1 MQDRTLKRIFI
12 LAGIA
17 LILWVLYLLKPVVLP
32 FIGAFLVAY
41 LFSPLV
47 DKLHKIG
54 LPRWLSISAV
64 FIGIGVVIT
73 LAFWYLVPLVWEQ
86 LMYAKNSIP
95 SGIHWA
101 NYKFLPWLSD
111 SFNLVPMELD
121 VDQISA
127 AIMEYVQTNY
137 SADSIQAM
145 IAKLAQSGL
154 NFIQIG
160 GTVVLIPI
168 IAFYFLLDW
177 DRMLDSFRRLI
188 PRRYEEQTLVI
199 VKECHSVLG
208 AFVKGQFLVMVLLG
222 VVYAMGLQ
230 LIGLEV
236 GLIIGMVAGL
246 CSIIPY
252 LGFAVG
258 IIAAVIASLFQFGID
273 WMQLLLVGVVFMI
286 GQAVEGYIL
295 QPFLL
300 GDKIGLSPVAVVFAV
315 LAGAQLGGILG
326 MLIALPVAA
335 VIVVLLRHAREFY
348 ENSPMYS
355 TSTYVVQDS
364 SAGSITIETDQV
376 DVDIELKNQVV
387 KAQQASENSSK
398 IDQIDHKEL

>member
-32 FIGAFLVAY
+32 FVGAFLVAY

-188 PRRYEEQTLVI
+188 PRRHEEQTLVI

-335 VIVVLLRHAREFY
+335 VIVVLLRHLRDYY
-348 ENSPMYS
+348 EKSNLYGQP
-355 TSTYVVQDS
+355 VVVSEDAMS
-364 SAGSITIETDQV
+364 GDISIDTAQV
-376 DVDIELKNQVV
+376 HIDIELDPPSANS
-387 KAQQASENSSK
+387 QQQTENSSK
-398 IDQIDHKEL
+398 IKPSDQQNY

>member
-32 FIGAFLVAY
+32 FVGAFLVAY

-188 PRRYEEQTLVI
+188 PRRHEEQTLVI
-199 VKECHSVLG
+199 AKECHSVLG

-364 SAGSITIETDQV
+364 SAGSITIETDEV
-376 DVDIELKNQVV
+376 DVDIELKNQTV

>member
-111 SFNLVPMELD
+111 SFNLVRMELD

-364 SAGSITIETDQV
+364 SAGSITIETDEV
-376 DVDIELKNQVV
+376 DVDIELKNQTV

>member
-32 FIGAFLVAY
+32 FVGAFLVAY

-188 PRRYEEQTLVI
+188 PRRHEEQTLVI

-364 SAGSITIETDQV
+364 SAGSITIETDEV
-376 DVDIELKNQVV
+376 DVDIELKNQAV

>member
-32 FIGAFLVAY
+32 FVGAFLVAY

-300 GDKIGLSPVAVVFAV
+300 GDKIGLSPLAVVFAV

>member
-32 FIGAFLVAY
+32 FVGAFLVAY

-348 ENSPMYS
+348 ENSQMYS

-376 DVDIELKNQVV
+376 DVDIELKNQTV

>member
-177 DRMLDSFRRLI
+177 DRMLDSFRRFI

-376 DVDIELKNQVV
+376 DVDIELKNQTV

>member
-1 MQDRTLKRIFI
+1 MVDRTLRRIFI
-12 LAGIA
+12 LSGIA

-32 FIGAFLVAY
+32 FVAAFLVAY

-47 DKLHKIG
+47 EKLHKIG
-54 LPRWLSISAV
+54 LPRWLAISFV
-64 FIGIGVVIT
+64 FVGIGVVLT
-73 LAFWYLVPLVWEQ
+73 LAMWYLVPLVWQQ
-86 LMYAKNSIP
+86 LMYARDSIP
-95 SGIHWA
+95 AGIHWL
-101 NYKFLPWLSD
+101 NYTFLPWVSQTF
-111 SFNLVPMELD
+111 SVEQMEID
-121 VDQISA
+121 TQQMSTVV
-127 AIMEYVQTNY
+127 MEYIQTNY

-145 IAKLAQSGL
+145 VLKVAQSGL

-188 PRRYEEQTLVI
+188 PRPYEKSTLHI
-199 VKECHSVLG
+199 VGECHQVLG
-208 AFVKGQFLVMVLLG
+208 AFVKGQFLVMFLLG
-222 VVYAMGLQ
+222 TVYAVGLQ
-230 LIGLEV
+230 VIGLEV

-246 CSIIPY
+246 ASIIPY

-258 IIAAVIASLFQFGID
+258 IIAAVIATLFQFGID
-273 WMQLLLVGVVFMI
+273 WMHLALVLVVFMI

-315 LAGAQLGGILG
+315 LAGAQLAGFLG

-335 VIVVLLRHAREFY
+335 VIVVLLRHARDCY
-348 ENSPMYS
+348 EKSRIYRH
-355 TSTYVVQDS
+355 S
-364 SAGSITIETDQV
+364 SVIIQEPGAGSISIESDQV
-376 DVDIELKNQVV
+376 DVDIELRNTESKILQDAE
-387 KAQQASENSSK
+387 KSSK
-398 IDQIDHKEL
+398 IELIDNKEP

>member
-188 PRRYEEQTLVI
+188 PRRHEEQTLVI

-364 SAGSITIETDQV
+364 SAGSITIETDQI
-376 DVDIELKNQVV
+376 DIDIELKNQAV

>member
-222 VVYAMGLQ
+222 VVYAVGLQ

-348 ENSPMYS
+348 ENSPMYG

-364 SAGSITIETDQV
+364 SAGSITIETDEV
-376 DVDIELKNQVV
+376 DVDIELKNQAV

>member
-32 FIGAFLVAY
+32 FVGAFLVAY

-188 PRRYEEQTLVI
+188 PRRHEEQTLVI

-376 DVDIELKNQVV
+376 DVDIELKNQAV

>member
-364 SAGSITIETDQV
+364 SAGSITIETDEV
-376 DVDIELKNQVV
+376 DVDIELKNQAV

-398 IDQIDHKEL
+398 IDQIDHKEI

>member
-1 MQDRTLKRIFI
+1 MVDRTLRRIFI

-17 LILWVLYLLKPVVLP
+17 LIIWVLYLLKPVVVP
-32 FIGAFLVAY
+32 FVVAFFIAY

-47 DKLHKIG
+47 DRLHRIG
-54 LPRWLSISAV
+54 LPRWLSISIV
-64 FIGIGVVIT
+64 FIGIGVVLT
-73 LAFWYLVPLVWEQ
+73 LAMWYLVPLVWKQ
-86 LMYAKNSIP
+86 LMYARDSIP
-95 SGIHWA
+95 AGIHWV
-101 NYKFLPWLSD
+101 NYTFLPWLSD
-111 SFNLVPMELD
+111 TFNLVPMEID
-121 VDQISA
+121 TNQISSVV
-127 AIMEYVQTNY
+127 MDYVQTNY

-145 IAKLAQSGL
+145 ALKLAQSGIS
-154 NFIQIG
+154 FIQIG
-160 GTVVLIPI
+160 GTIVLIPI

-177 DRMLDSFRRLI
+177 ERMLDSMRRLI
-188 PRRYEEQTLVI
+188 PRPYERSTLEV
-199 VKECHSVLG
+199 VGECHEVLG

-222 VVYAMGLQ
+222 VVYAVGLQ
-230 LIGLEV
+230 LIGLEI

-258 IIAAVIASLFQFGID
+258 IIAAVVATLFQFGID
-273 WMQLLLVGVVFMI
+273 WWQLVLVGIVFMV

-315 LAGAQLGGILG
+315 LAGAQLAGFLG

-348 ENSPMYS
+348 EKSALYDNRTLIIQKAS
-355 TSTYVVQDS
+355 T
-364 SAGSITIETDQV
+364 GSINIETSNV
-376 DVDIELKNQVV
+376 DVDIDLKSPHE
-387 KAQQASENSSK
+387 KALQADEKSSK
-398 IDQIDHKEL
+398 IEQTQLKDG

>member
-1 MQDRTLKRIFI
+1 MVDRTLRRIFI
-12 LAGIA
+12 LSGIA

-32 FIGAFLVAY
+32 FVAAFLVAY

-47 DKLHKIG
+47 EKLHKIG
-54 LPRWLSISAV
+54 LPRWLAISFV
-64 FIGIGVVIT
+64 FVGIGVVLT
-73 LAFWYLVPLVWEQ
+73 LAMWYLVPLVWQQ
-86 LMYAKNSIP
+86 LMYARDSIP
-95 SGIHWA
+95 AGIHWL
-101 NYKFLPWLSD
+101 NYTFLPWVSQTF
-111 SFNLVPMELD
+111 SVEQMEID
-121 VDQISA
+121 TQQMSTVV
-127 AIMEYVQTNY
+127 MEYIQTNY

-145 IAKLAQSGL
+145 VLKVAQSGL

-188 PRRYEEQTLVI
+188 PRPYEKSTLHI
-199 VKECHSVLG
+199 VGECHQVLG
-208 AFVKGQFLVMVLLG
+208 AFVKGQFLVMFLLG
-222 VVYAMGLQ
+222 TVYAVGLQ
-230 LIGLEV
+230 VIGLEV

-246 CSIIPY
+246 ASIIPY

-258 IIAAVIASLFQFGID
+258 IIAAVIATLFQFGID
-273 WMQLLLVGVVFMI
+273 WMHLALVLVVFMI

-315 LAGAQLGGILG
+315 LAGAQLAGFLG

-335 VIVVLLRHAREFY
+335 VIVVLLRHARDCY
-348 ENSPMYS
+348 EKSRIYRH
-355 TSTYVVQDS
+355 S
-364 SAGSITIETDQV
+364 SVIIQEPGAGSISIESDQV
-376 DVDIELKNQVV
+376 DVDIELRNTESKILQDAE
-387 KAQQASENSSK
+387 KSSK
-398 IDQIDHKEL
+398 IELMDNKEP

>member
-73 LAFWYLVPLVWEQ
+73 LAFWYLVPLIWEQ

-376 DVDIELKNQVV
+376 DVDIELKNQTV

>member
-376 DVDIELKNQVV
+376 DVDIELKNQAV

>member
-32 FIGAFLVAY
+32 FVGAFLVAY

-188 PRRYEEQTLVI
+188 PRRHEEQTLVI

-315 LAGAQLGGILG
+315 LAGAQLGGFLG

-335 VIVVLLRHAREFY
+335 VIVVLLKHARDNY
-348 ENSPMYS
+348 EKSRLYGLPIEVSVPQGEIQHIN
-355 TSTYVVQDS
+355 VD
-364 SAGSITIETDQV
+364 AG
-376 DVDIELKNQVV
+376 DVELDIEMKNSQDTGT
-387 KAQQASENSSK
+387 SNSNDFK
-398 IDQIDHKEL
+398 

>member
-1 MQDRTLKRIFI
+1 MVDRTLRRIFI

-17 LILWVLYLLKPVVLP
+17 LIIWVLYLLKPVVVP
-32 FIGAFLVAY
+32 FVVAFFIAY

-47 DKLHKIG
+47 DRLHRIG
-54 LPRWLSISAV
+54 LPRWLSISIV
-64 FIGIGVVIT
+64 FIGIGVVLT
-73 LAFWYLVPLVWEQ
+73 LAMWYLVPLVWKQ
-86 LMYAKNSIP
+86 LMYARDSIP
-95 SGIHWA
+95 AGIHWV
-101 NYKFLPWLSD
+101 NYTFLPWLSD
-111 SFNLVPMELD
+111 TFNLVPMEID
-121 VDQISA
+121 TNQISSVV
-127 AIMEYVQTNY
+127 MDYVQTNY

-145 IAKLAQSGL
+145 ALKLAQSGIS
-154 NFIQIG
+154 FIQIG
-160 GTVVLIPI
+160 GTIVLVPI

-177 DRMLDSFRRLI
+177 ERMLDSMRRLI
-188 PRRYEEQTLVI
+188 PRPYERSTLEV
-199 VKECHSVLG
+199 VGECHEDLG

-222 VVYAMGLQ
+222 VVYAVGLQ
-230 LIGLEV
+230 LIGLEI

-258 IIAAVIASLFQFGID
+258 IIAAVVATLFQFGID
-273 WMQLLLVGVVFMI
+273 WWQLVLVGIVFMV

-315 LAGAQLGGILG
+315 LAGAQLAGFLG

-348 ENSPMYS
+348 EKSALYDNRTLIIQKAS
-355 TSTYVVQDS
+355 T
-364 SAGSITIETDQV
+364 GSINIETPNV
-376 DVDIELKNQVV
+376 DVDIDLKSPHE
-387 KAQQASENSSK
+387 KALQADEKSSK
-398 IDQIDHKEL
+398 IEKTQLKDG